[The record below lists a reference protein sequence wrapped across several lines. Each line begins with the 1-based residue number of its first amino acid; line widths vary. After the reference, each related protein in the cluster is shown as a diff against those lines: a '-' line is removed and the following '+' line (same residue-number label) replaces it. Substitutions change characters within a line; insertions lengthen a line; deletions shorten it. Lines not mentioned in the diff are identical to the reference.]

1 MPSLQDIL
9 KDCDGK
15 MKKTIDI
22 IHKEFAGIR
31 TGKASPALVDH
42 IMVDYY
48 GTPTAIKSLAGISI
62 PEPHMMVIAPWDPS
76 ALSAVSK
83 AITTANIG
91 INPVID
97 GKAIRL
103 PIPELSEER
112 REELI
117 KIVKK
122 KAEEGKVAVR
132 NVRREMNDTIKKMEK
147 DKHLTEDDKFEGEKK
162 IQVETDKFIKDIDE
176 LVKHK
181 EKEIL
186 EI

>member
-1 MPSLQDIL
+1 MQQIL
-9 KDCDGK
+9 KDCDDK
-15 MKKTIDI
+15 MKKTLDI
-22 IHKEFAGIR
+22 VHKEFAGIR

-48 GTPTAIKSLAGISI
+48 GTPTPIKSLAGISI
-62 PEPHMMVIAPWDPS
+62 PEPRMMVVSPWDPS
-76 ALSAVSK
+76 SVQAISK
-83 AITTANIG
+83 AITVANIG
-91 INPVID
+91 INPMID

-112 REELI
+112 RKELI
-117 KIVKK
+117 KVIKK
-122 KAEEGKVAVR
+122 KAEDGKVALR
-132 NVRREMNDTIKKMEK
+132 NVRREMNDLIKKMEK
-147 DKHLTEDDKFEGEKK
+147 EKQLTEDDKFEGEKK
-162 IQVETDKFIKDIDE
+162 VQEEIDKYIKEVDE